1 MKQLLSYLANIIVD
15 AKEQFEVNESQ
26 DENGSI
32 SLNLYVDPSQ
42 IGKVI
47 GKNGQTV
54 RALKNLLRVKAMQ
67 LNQHFFLTV
76 EPMTPKG

>member
-1 MKQLLSYLANIIVD
+1 MKQLLTYLVQIIVD
-15 AKEQFEVNESQ
+15 KKGQFEIVERV

-32 SLNLYVDPSQ
+32 DLNLRVDPSQ

-67 LNQHFFLTV
+67 LNQRFFLTIT
-76 EPMTPKG
+76 PITPKE